1 MMTQIDQIGDETF
14 TMTMQVNN
22 IVYEM
27 VYQVPQQQNF
37 NMQHYWD
44 TNYPTQVF
52 LQIPNPMV
60 WTQMYWPLTMY
71 MHQWFQQQW
80 TQQNQQSVPFD
91 FFMTGTQHPET
102 IQQPEQAET
111 TTLDPSL
118 RISLNLPLTAPP
130 CQIEVDDH
138 YTKNQLDTTLH
149 QPFYHTPNLNITLT
163 QDNPSHQLTSTPT
176 QTNQSPRVHHLQQK
190 TKP

>member
-22 IVYEM
+22 IVYQM

-52 LQIPNPMV
+52 LQIPNPMA

-80 TQQNQQSVPFD
+80 TQ
-91 FFMTGTQHPET
+91 
-102 IQQPEQAET
+102 
-111 TTLDPSL
+111 
-118 RISLNLPLTAPP
+118 
-130 CQIEVDDH
+130 
-138 YTKNQLDTTLH
+138 
-149 QPFYHTPNLNITLT
+149 
-163 QDNPSHQLTSTPT
+163 
-176 QTNQSPRVHHLQQK
+176 
-190 TKP
+190 